1 MWKMPE
7 AKKNS
12 MDEGGIACGKN
23 KKLEQKVALE
33 PNAGIPRNHE

>member
-12 MDEGGIACGKN
+12 MGEGGTAGVKN
-23 KKLEQKVALE
+23 KNLERKVA
-33 PNAGIPRNHE
+33 IRT